1 MKVRSGMQPSKRGG
15 KVTSS
20 MHSRPFLTSCLC
32 FVVLIIAIIITLLL
46 TATDVTGQLD
56 RTQKQPTQS
65 YTINSLVITLMP
77 DGQSKVQYDI
87 SVDPRKQE
95 TNVKL
100 FGQTRN
106 LTARD
111 LSSNN
116 SIETSFSEDLH
127 NVTLVSLG
135 ATNVKIRYDT
145 PDLTQKNGRIWSFSL
160 NSPTRFS
167 VILPL
172 NSIVT
177 DWGKQNPILIKRAG
191 EQNLITFDAGNVQL
205 RYMTEFPSSNN
216 RADVIINSAETTIKD
231 IKQRY
236 PGIVLTDSE
245 KILQNAISSKSNKRP
260 VDAELF
266 ATRANDLSLEM
277 VKKYTAAL
285 TIIEQANVEL
295 NKTSNEGDNDNA
307 PSLILLSQAK
317 ELFSK
322 GDYIRAIQF
331 AQKAASQQDLKE
343 PLSVPSDSSTSY
355 TWQKVLVSY
364 IAPIIIVISVAGIGL
379 ILITVK
385 RNRLRSSSEYPKKS
399 GNSLFSKL
407 QRKAVNDAASG
418 ESRQPSELWPRQHF
432 PTESK
437 ERFPISLPPSL
448 ASSHVDQT
456 VLFEAVTK
464 FIEEKPQLKL
474 EDQQVLRFLAQNQ
487 GAAFESEIRNHFQ
500 ELPKTTIW
508 RLIKR
513 LEREECI
520 EIRKAAGQNLIKL
533 RFDDN
538 KAT

>member
-1 MKVRSGMQPSKRGG
+1 
-15 KVTSS
+15 
-20 MHSRPFLTSCLC
+20 
-32 FVVLIIAIIITLLL
+32 
-46 TATDVTGQLD
+46 
-56 RTQKQPTQS
+56 
-65 YTINSLVITLMP
+65 
-77 DGQSKVQYDI
+77 
-87 SVDPRKQE
+87 
-95 TNVKL
+95 
-100 FGQTRN
+100 
-106 LTARD
+106 
-111 LSSNN
+111 
-116 SIETSFSEDLH
+116 
-127 NVTLVSLG
+127 
-135 ATNVKIRYDT
+135 
-145 PDLTQKNGRIWSFSL
+145 
-160 NSPTRFS
+160 
-167 VILPL
+167 
-172 NSIVT
+172 
-177 DWGKQNPILIKRAG
+177 
-191 EQNLITFDAGNVQL
+191 
-205 RYMTEFPSSNN
+205 
-216 RADVIINSAETTIKD
+216 
-231 IKQRY
+231 
-236 PGIVLTDSE
+236 VLTDSE

-385 RNRLRSSSEYPKKS
+385 RKRLRSSSEYPKKS

>member
-1 MKVRSGMQPSKRGG
+1 MKCSQRKEGYE
-15 KVTSS
+15 VTNS
-20 MHSRPFLTSCLC
+20 MHRRLLLISGLLSA
-32 FVVLIIAIIITLLL
+32 VLIMPIIIIISPAT
-46 TATDVTGQLD
+46 TDVTGQLD
-56 RTQKQPTQS
+56 RIENRLTQP

-95 TNVKL
+95 TTVKL

-106 LTARD
+106 LTAQD
-111 LSSNN
+111 LSGNN
-116 SIETSFSEDLH
+116 SIESSLSEDLE

-135 ATNVKIRYDT
+135 VTNVNIQYDT

-167 VILPL
+167 VILPP
-172 NSIVT
+172 NSIVI

-216 RADVIINSAETTIKD
+216 RADVVINSAETTIKD

-236 PGIVLTDSE
+236 PGIILTDSE
-245 KILQNAISSKSNKRP
+245 RLLQNAVSFKNNKKP
-260 VDAELF
+260 ADAELF
-266 ATRANDLSLEM
+266 ATRANDLSLETL
-277 VKKYTAAL
+277 KKYRAAL
-285 TIIEQANVEL
+285 TIIQQANVDV
-295 NKTSNEGDNDNA
+295 NRTSNKNDDDDGGGGGGGGGDV
-307 PSLILLSQAK
+307 LLSQAR

-322 GDYIRAIQF
+322 GDYVRAIEL
-331 AQKAASQQDLKE
+331 AQNADSQQDMEE
-343 PLSVPSDSSTSY
+343 PLSVSNDSSTI
-355 TWQKVLVSY
+355 WQKILVPY
-364 IAPIIIVISVAGIGL
+364 TAPIFIAISVTGIAL
-379 ILITVK
+379 IIIIMKKK
-385 RNRLRSSSEYPKKS
+385 R

-407 QRKAVNDAASG
+407 QRKTVNEAASD
-418 ESRQPSELWPRQHF
+418 ESRQPSKLSPRQYF
-432 PTESK
+432 STESK
-437 ERFPISLPPSL
+437 EERYPISLPSSL
-448 ASSHVDQT
+448 RSSEQDADQT
-456 VLFEAVTK
+456 VLFEVVTK
-464 FIEEKPQLKL
+464 FMKEKPQLKL

-487 GAAFESEIRNHFQ
+487 GTAFESEIRNHFQ

-533 RFDDN
+533 RFDRN
-538 KAT
+538 KET

>member
-1 MKVRSGMQPSKRGG
+1 
-15 KVTSS
+15 
-20 MHSRPFLTSCLC
+20 
-32 FVVLIIAIIITLLL
+32 
-46 TATDVTGQLD
+46 
-56 RTQKQPTQS
+56 
-65 YTINSLVITLMP
+65 
-77 DGQSKVQYDI
+77 
-87 SVDPRKQE
+87 
-95 TNVKL
+95 
-100 FGQTRN
+100 
-106 LTARD
+106 
-111 LSSNN
+111 
-116 SIETSFSEDLH
+116 
-127 NVTLVSLG
+127 
-135 ATNVKIRYDT
+135 
-145 PDLTQKNGRIWSFSL
+145 
-160 NSPTRFS
+160 
-167 VILPL
+167 
-172 NSIVT
+172 
-177 DWGKQNPILIKRAG
+177 
-191 EQNLITFDAGNVQL
+191 
-205 RYMTEFPSSNN
+205 
-216 RADVIINSAETTIKD
+216 
-231 IKQRY
+231 
-236 PGIVLTDSE
+236 
-245 KILQNAISSKSNKRP
+245 
-260 VDAELF
+260 
-266 ATRANDLSLEM
+266 
-277 VKKYTAAL
+277 
-285 TIIEQANVEL
+285 
-295 NKTSNEGDNDNA
+295 
-307 PSLILLSQAK
+307 LLSQAK

-385 RNRLRSSSEYPKKS
+385 RKRLRSSSEYPKKS

>member
-32 FVVLIIAIIITLLL
+32 FVVLIITIIITLLL

-56 RTQKQPTQS
+56 RTQKQPTQP

-77 DGQSKVQYDI
+77 DGQSEVQYDI

-533 RFDDN
+533 RFDGN

>member
-1 MKVRSGMQPSKRGG
+1 
-15 KVTSS
+15 
-20 MHSRPFLTSCLC
+20 
-32 FVVLIIAIIITLLL
+32 
-46 TATDVTGQLD
+46 
-56 RTQKQPTQS
+56 
-65 YTINSLVITLMP
+65 
-77 DGQSKVQYDI
+77 
-87 SVDPRKQE
+87 
-95 TNVKL
+95 
-100 FGQTRN
+100 
-106 LTARD
+106 

-385 RNRLRSSSEYPKKS
+385 RKRLRSSSEYPKKS

>member
-32 FVVLIIAIIITLLL
+32 FVVLIIAIIITISP

-56 RTQKQPTQS
+56 RIEKQPTQP

-77 DGQSKVQYDI
+77 DGQSEVQYDI

-385 RNRLRSSSEYPKKS
+385 RKRLRSSSEYPKKS

>member
-1 MKVRSGMQPSKRGG
+1 
-15 KVTSS
+15 
-20 MHSRPFLTSCLC
+20 
-32 FVVLIIAIIITLLL
+32 
-46 TATDVTGQLD
+46 
-56 RTQKQPTQS
+56 
-65 YTINSLVITLMP
+65 MP
-77 DGQSKVQYDI
+77 DGQSEVQYDI

-385 RNRLRSSSEYPKKS
+385 RKRLRSSSEYPKKS

>member
-1 MKVRSGMQPSKRGG
+1 
-15 KVTSS
+15 
-20 MHSRPFLTSCLC
+20 
-32 FVVLIIAIIITLLL
+32 VLVIAIII
-46 TATDVTGQLD
+46 AISPAAPDVTGQLD
-56 RTQKQPTQS
+56 RTEKQPTQS
-65 YTINSLVITLMP
+65 YTINSLVVTLLP

-116 SIETSFSEDLH
+116 SIETSLSEDLH

-135 ATNVKIRYDT
+135 ATNVKIQYDT

-160 NSPTRFS
+160 NSPIRFS
-167 VILPL
+167 LILPL

-177 DWGKQNPILIKRAG
+177 DWGKQNPILIKRVG

-245 KILQNAISSKSNKRP
+245 RLLQNAISLKSNKKP
-260 VDAELF
+260 ADAELF

-285 TIIEQANVEL
+285 TIIKQVNVEL
-295 NKTSNEGDNDNA
+295 NKTSNEGESDNA

-343 PLSVPSDSSTSY
+343 PLSLPSDSSTLD
-355 TWQKVLVSY
+355 TWQKVLVLY
-364 IAPIIIVISVAGIGL
+364 IAPIIIVISVVGVIL
-379 ILITVK
+379 ILISMRRK
-385 RNRLRSSSEYPKKS
+385 RLRSSLEYPKER

-407 QRKAVNDAASG
+407 QRKAVNDAAASG
-418 ESRQPSELWPRQHF
+418 ESRQPSKLSPRQYF

-448 ASSHVDQT
+448 ASSQQDVDQT
-456 VLFEAVTK
+456 VLFQAVTK

-487 GAAFESEIRNHFQ
+487 GAAFESEIRNHFP